1 MYVDSFWEKKQ
12 TNKQTNEENTS
23 KSVHKF
29 ALELFH
35 NMGAV
40 RSIVV
45 TYLDI
50 ENISSSRS
58 RTRDT
63 FVTDYAAE

>member
-12 TNKQTNEENTS
+12 TNKRTNTS

-45 TYLDI
+45 TYLDT